1 MVDVNN
7 SKIIDNPNVI
17 AQMCN
22 TFVIGAGCTLLS
34 PRLWMKIGICK
45 FASVNMI

>member
-17 AQMCN
+17 AQMCD
-22 TFVIGAGCTLLS
+22 TIAIGSGCTLLLL
-34 PRLWMKIGICK
+34 RLWM
-45 FASVNMI
+45 